1 MMVLLLP
8 HFDKNTVLRKYSFIH
23 WLVIDSPESLCA
35 FPPSFLRYHSTW
47 KLTPLNQVENTH
59 HLRGR
64 ISEQLVL
71 SLTGLNMT
79 KHENILLFRCTQTTE
94 SKAVKHETS
103 RRPVILSPYGGECS
117 LTWVFE
123 QKFFKF
129 HETKSSGK
137 ILSLSLSLSLSL
149 H

>member
-1 MMVLLLP
+1 
-8 HFDKNTVLRKYSFIH
+8 
-23 WLVIDSPESLCA
+23 
-35 FPPSFLRYHSTW
+35 
-47 KLTPLNQVENTH
+47 
-59 HLRGR
+59 
-64 ISEQLVL
+64 
-71 SLTGLNMT
+71 MT

-137 ILSLSLSLSLSL
+137 ILSLSLSL